1 MRNIKK
7 RNPERHCV
15 LEYDKLFVDH
25 KVYVFNEVLGQVRS
39 ISTQTEV

>member
-25 KVYVFNEVLGQVRS
+25 KVYVFNEVLGQVSS